1 MKNILFF
8 LVVLCFVQSCYDP
21 EEWPG
26 EDLPHYE
33 MDEEFRDYF
42 RPANEGSTYIYLDTL
57 NGYLDTM
64 TIVSVGDNIGTNVND
79 FTGEGYN
86 ITYECTRTNDFRVQL
101 RTYPEYSSYRHI
113 YSFGSSGSFNNKDGE
128 MGPNAAL
135 EKKDSVVINGTPYY
149 DVLMLNTQDQ
159 SYKRIWIAKGIGI
172 IFKEVGGA
180 RTQHYFLQS
189 YQLK

>member
-21 EEWPG
+21 EEWSG

-64 TIVSVGDNIGTNVND
+64 TIVSIGDNIGANVND

-86 ITYECTRTNDFRVQL
+86 ITYECTRTSNFWARL
-101 RTYPEYSSYRHI
+101 RTYPEYSYYRHI
-113 YSFGSSGSFNNKDGE
+113 YPFSSGGSFTNEDGKI
-128 MGPNAAL
+128 GPEIAVARQ
-135 EKKDSVVINGTPYY
+135 DSVLIQGTTYY
-149 DVLMLNTQDQ
+149 DVLMLNTGDQ
-159 SYKRIWIAKGIGI
+159 FYEEIWIAKGIGI
-172 IFKEVGGA
+172 IFKEAKSTGKG
-180 RTQHYFLQS
+180 TYFLTS